1 MNGGGTFIGLGS
13 GGTLA
18 VDSGITKDVSMS
30 SPNINTPGSI
40 ITMKI
45 LNSASPLTFGYD
57 EMTYALRGNTPLFR
71 VGKDDRD
78 LAVAQ
83 FGTKKATRRPW
94 KTEKPEAK
102 KDGKKTPLVQSGGIL
117 RGKTQLDGAPAI
129 IETDVGDGQAILF
142 GWNPLHRHLN
152 HHDHAFVYNALMYW
166 NDLK

>member
-1 MNGGGTFIGLGS
+1 
-13 GGTLA
+13 
-18 VDSGITKDVSMS
+18 
-30 SPNINTPGSI
+30 
-40 ITMKI
+40 MKI

-57 EMTYALRGNTPLFR
+57 EMTYALRGNTPLYR

-94 KTEKPEAK
+94 KTEKSEAK

-117 RGKTQLDGAPAI
+117 RGKAQLDGAPAI
-129 IETDVGDGQAILF
+129 LETDVGDGQAILF